1 MLKCCIFGAK
11 EDVEEAKKERAKRDQ
26 KQKDQKQSNPPSGG
40 GNDGARSG
48 TAITS
53 GRDDIGPPALV
64 KGKSLDGG
72 QNVSSGA

>member
-1 MLKCCIFGAK
+1 MFKCCVSGAK
-11 EDVEEAKKERAKRDQ
+11 EDVEESEERSETERSETVEPAIGRC
-26 KQKDQKQSNPPSGG
+26 

>member
-26 KQKDQKQSNPPSGG
+26 KQSNPPSGG

-53 GRDDIGPPALV
+53 GRDEIGPPALV